1 MVGLLFSVVVE
12 YRDIPYSHVQKIKGS
27 GQINFKSKSIGQ
39 SQGSGGV
46 LLLLIHRLG
55 TCIATNFATGCSPI
69 LLGSYVVGGMLQFRT
84 SSLLFY

>member
-12 YRDIPYSHVQKIKGS
+12 YRDIPYSHVHGISSNQL
-27 GQINFKSKSIGQ
+27 QIQVNRPKPR
-39 SQGSGGV
+39 GSGGV